1 MSYTG
6 TVRCSHCYQS
16 GHNKTSCPELKKKW
30 EEDPNSYYGRQWQA
44 ILDRKAKPRICSY
57 CGEEGHTRAGCAIM
71 KRHKSQFQFELSLWR
86 RAVLKWAKD
95 TGFGIGAMVRAGKI
109 SYRRDGQYLYPSDD
123 NYVPPVGMVMH
134 DTPGQFMTHYVG
146 IPATN
151 AWSNNNVPFASFD
164 VMGIKDPGYYGKSLT
179 LAIPSIPGIV
189 PRHGRVKSYY
199 DQYNNY
205 DRNEYVG
212 AEGEWETVSP
222 AVKDFSSEWV
232 GAKTLAKVTK
242 EHFRGGK
249 TAEQA
254 HGFKHFTDFQL
265 DQLQRYVNGEIQ
277 LSEMDDPELPGDD
290 S

>member
-1 MSYTG
+1 MSYSG
-6 TVRCSHCYQS
+6 TVRCSHCYQT

-30 EEDPNSYYGRQWQA
+30 EEDPNSYYGRQWQK
-44 ILDRKAKPRICSY
+44 IIDRKAKPKTCSY
-57 CGEEGHTRAGCAIM
+57 CGEEGHTRAGCALM

-86 RAVLKWAKD
+86 RAVLKWAKE
-95 TGFGIGAMVRAGKI
+95 TGLGIGAMVRAAQV
-109 SYRRDGQYLYPSDD
+109 SYRRGDRYTYPTDD
-123 NYVPPVGMVMH
+123 NYIPAAGMIMH
-134 DTPGQFMTHYVG
+134 DTPGHFMTHYVG
-146 IPATN
+146 IPA
-151 AWSNNNVPFASFD
+151 SNEWTTSSAFASFD
-164 VMGIKDPGYYGKSLT
+164 IMGVTDAGYYGKSTSVSL
-179 LAIPSIPGIV
+179 PCIPGIV
-189 PRHGRVKSYY
+189 PRYGRRKTYY
-199 DQYNNY
+199 DEYVNY

-212 AEGEWETVSP
+212 ADGQWETVSP

-249 TAEQA
+249 DPELA
-254 HGFKHFTDFQL
+254 HSFRHFDDFQL